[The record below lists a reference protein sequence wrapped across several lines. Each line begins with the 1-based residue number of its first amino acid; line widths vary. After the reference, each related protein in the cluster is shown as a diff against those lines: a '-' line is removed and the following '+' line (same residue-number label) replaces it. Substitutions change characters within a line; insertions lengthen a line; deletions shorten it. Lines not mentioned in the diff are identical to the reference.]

1 MLFDTGEK
9 AVGKIYLK
17 DVADINNKDN
27 SDKIYAKIN
36 GNNAVMLTFQ
46 KQSNFSTREVTANIN
61 EKKWLN

>member
-27 SDKIYAKIN
+27 SDKIYAK
-36 GNNAVMLTFQ
+36 
-46 KQSNFSTREVTANIN
+46 
-61 EKKWLN
+61 